1 MKYTAQIFIH
11 ILALISLL
19 SACQVSEKEEKH
31 IITDDIKITAQ
42 NYAKSMADKDFEN
55 AEKYTA
61 ESFSKEQTQA
71 SEEIKTRISKQF
83 SNFSLDTVI
92 VRATGTYYHDK
103 EKHHIQLAY
112 TNKGWKVIPD
122 KDIFRKGPQAV
133 AAKFLSALNNQD
145 YDKAKKLGTESTV
158 QMLTMIESMAGMAP
172 EGEDLD
178 MGADMD
184 SIEWGDVEID
194 GDEAVVH
201 YTLEGSK
208 EKMDLVKQDGKWKVD
223 MKKEM

>member
-1 MKYTAQIFIH
+1 MKNLMTIGFV
-11 ILALISLL
+11 LVF
-19 SACQVSEKEEKH
+19 SAF
-31 IITDDIKITAQ
+31 
-42 NYAKSMADKDFEN
+42 M
-55 AEKYTA
+55 
-61 ESFSKEQTQA
+61 FSCGGG
-71 SEEIKTRISKQF
+71 SSD
-83 SNFSLDTVI
+83 N
-92 VRATGTYYHDK
+92 
-103 EKHHIQLAY
+103 
-112 TNKGWKVIPD
+112 
-122 KDIFRKGPQAV
+122 PQAV
-133 AAKFLSALNNQD
+133 AEEFLTALNDQD
-145 YDKAKKLGTESTV
+145 YDKAKELGTESTV